1 MPRPSLAFSVTAV
14 YVALCLAAVAYIVWV
29 SVFMPGRFEL
39 AGIMVV
45 LLGAPWSVLFGL
57 LIAALGGS
65 NAWLLAGE
73 CIFSCVLNGWLLHR
87 LASRFS
93 LR

>member
-1 MPRPSLAFSVTAV
+1 MRRPSLAFAITAV
-14 YVALCLAAVAYIVWV
+14 YVALCLAAVGYIVWA
-29 SVFMPGRFEL
+29 SVVMPGRFEL
-39 AGIMVV
+39 AGVMVV

-57 LIAALGGS
+57 LIAALGSS

-73 CIFSCVLNGWLLHR
+73 IILSCVLNAWLLHR